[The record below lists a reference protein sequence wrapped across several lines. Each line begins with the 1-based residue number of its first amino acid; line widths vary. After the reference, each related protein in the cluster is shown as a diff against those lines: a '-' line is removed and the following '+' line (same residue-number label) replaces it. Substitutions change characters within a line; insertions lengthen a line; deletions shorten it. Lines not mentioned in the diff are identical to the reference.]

1 MSVVIAES
9 RPDLAGGRVGAYEA
23 LKSGVKTTVCTD
35 AAVGHVISQRM
46 VDAVFVDAIKVAG
59 NGDVAGNTGTYPL
72 ALLCK
77 QNDIPF
83 YVICGLANVD
93 VSSPNDMA
101 FVDEEKSAGLMRQVG
116 AGRSALP
123 VVAKG
128 AALINPTF
136 DRTACS
142 LVSAIIT
149 EEGVALPDDRGK
161 FVDSL
166 REKLS
171 VRTAPSSPPPF
182 LSGCPGAAS
191 AAGAP
196 ALPRRDG
203 TEAGGLLCADCSVE
217 AER

>member
-171 VRTAPSSPPPF
+171 VRCPLLPSPIPLG
-182 LSGCPGAAS
+182 LSGCCFGGWRSCS
-191 AAGAP
+191 AP
-196 ALPRRDG
+196 P
-203 TEAGGLLCADCSVE
+203 
-217 AER
+217 

>member
-83 YVICGLANVD
+83 YVICGLANVN

-136 DRTACS
+136 DLS
-142 LVSAIIT
+142 LIHI
-149 EEGVALPDDRGK
+149 
-161 FVDSL
+161 
-166 REKLS
+166 
-171 VRTAPSSPPPF
+171 
-182 LSGCPGAAS
+182 
-191 AAGAP
+191 
-196 ALPRRDG
+196 
-203 TEAGGLLCADCSVE
+203 
-217 AER
+217 